1 MEAGATGDG
10 AGGGGSGLRGEL
22 GRGSGRA
29 GGAPATSGR
38 QWVELGRGRGR
49 AAAIEL
55 GGARAGGELGRAR
68 ATSGGAR
75 GGEPELGRGG
85 RAAASRSPGR
95 RRRLRTAAAALVWNE
110 QKTRNART
118 EKAVCSFFLARRQ
131 DLWRRA
137 RCHAGLPRQE
147 ARRHRR
153 WRRAVLPRRHTLWR
167 RAKGPKLHLNF
178 F

>member
-29 GGAPATSGR
+29 ELRRPRGGSGR
-38 QWVELGRGRGR
+38 SSGAAEGGRRRPSSGELERR
-49 AAAIEL
+49 
-55 GGARAGGELGRAR
+55 RAGL
-68 ATSGGAR
+68 
-75 GGEPELGRGG
+75 
-85 RAAASRSPGR
+85 AAASRSPGR

-147 ARRHRR
+147 ARRHIR
-153 WRRAVLPRRHTLWR
+153 W
-167 RAKGPKLHLNF
+167 
-178 F
+178 

>member
-55 GGARAGGELGRAR
+55 GGARAG
-68 ATSGGAR
+68 

-153 WRRAVLPRRHTLWR
+153 WRRAVLARRHSVWR
-167 RAKGPKLHLNF
+167 RVKGPKLHLKF
-178 F
+178 FRSKRQFTSV